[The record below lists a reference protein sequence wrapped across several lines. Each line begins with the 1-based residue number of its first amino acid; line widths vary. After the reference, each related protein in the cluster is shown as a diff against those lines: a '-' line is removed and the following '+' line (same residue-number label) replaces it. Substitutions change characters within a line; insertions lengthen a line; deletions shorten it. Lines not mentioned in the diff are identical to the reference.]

1 MMFLTYVAFLLLFFG
16 PYNTYGLKKPK
27 HDKVVVC
34 YVASWAAY
42 RPGNG
47 AFSLDNLRPEHCTH
61 LIYAFAGI
69 NPSNWTIKSLDP
81 WADMEKNGI
90 GNYRKMT
97 ALCKPGLKV
106 SLGIGGWNEGSINFS
121 MMASSSDNRKTFIA
135 STVEFL
141 RTYKFDGLDLDW
153 EFPANRGGA
162 KYDKENLVSL
172 IKELRDAFR
181 EYRFSLTAAISANK
195 DHIEMGY
202 DIPEISKYLDYIHV
216 MAYDY
221 HGAWNNQVLPNAP
234 MRSKDLLSVEDTITY
249 LLQQGAPAEKL
260 VLGLAMYGRTFVL
273 TTVPDTPKM
282 NPMGMLSLDT
292 GFKGPYTSE
301 NGFMGFNE
309 ICETLVL
316 HPQEWTTGW
325 DNYSSTAYAIKGDHV
340 VVYDDRKAIM
350 IKVEYV
356 KKQKLAGV
364 MVWSIDTDDFQGI
377 CSSLHDD
384 MTSLD
389 GRDYPL
395 MKAINTILTSTIPSE
410 KKQSFP
416 YEKAKGSS
424 SHSSSVHFPSN
435 VAFALSITMI
445 YFSLYAYLS

>member
-16 PYNTYGLKKPK
+16 PYSTHGLTKPK
-27 HDKVVVC
+27 HDKVVAC

-47 AFSLDNLRPEHCTH
+47 AFSLENLRPEHCTH

-69 NPSNWTIKSLDP
+69 NTSDWTIRSLDP

-97 ALCKPGLKV
+97 ALRKPDLKV
-106 SLGIGGWNEGSINFS
+106 SLGIGGWNEGSINYS
-121 MMASSSDNRKTFIA
+121 IMASSSDSRKTFIA

-153 EFPANRGGA
+153 EFPSNRGGA
-162 KYDKENLVSL
+162 KYDKQNFVSL
-172 IKELRDAFR
+172 VKELRHAFR
-181 EYRFSLTAAISANK
+181 EYRFSLTAAITANN
-195 DHIEMGY
+195 DYIDMGY

-221 HGAWNNQVLPNAP
+221 HGAWDKQVLPNSP
-234 MRSKDLLSVEDTITY
+234 LRSKDQLSVEATITH

-260 VLGLAMYGRTFVL
+260 VLGLAMYGRTFIL
-273 TTVPDTPKM
+273 TTIPKTSKI
-282 NPMGMLSLDT
+282 NPIGLPSLDT

-325 DNYSSTAYAIKGDHV
+325 DNYSSTAYAIKEDQV

-350 IKVEYV
+350 MKVEYV
-356 KKQKLAGV
+356 KRQKLAGV
-364 MVWSIDTDDFQGI
+364 MVWSIDTDDFQGK
-377 CSSLHDD
+377 CSSLHGD
-384 MTSLD
+384 MTLLD
-389 GRDYPL
+389 GHDYPL
-395 MKAINTILTSTIPSE
+395 MKSINTILANTIPPE

-416 YEKAKGSS
+416 YEEAKEPN
-424 SHSSSVHFPSN
+424 SSSVQLSSN
-435 VAFALSITMI
+435 IAFVLSITMI
-445 YFSLYAYLS
+445 YFSLYANLS